1 MIREEIKQLK
11 TGTRELRNFGV
22 LVGAVFAALGLLF
35 LLRGKARYPYFLA
48 PGILLLVFGAAFPRT
63 LKQIYVA
70 WMCLAIVLGFIVSTV
85 ILTLFFILVITPI
98 GLAARLLGK
107 DFLRLKLDRRGST
120 YWISR
125 KSRPP
130 RSPAEYG
137 QQF

>member
-1 MIREEIKQLK
+1 MIREEIKELK
-11 TGTRELRNFGV
+11 TGVRELRNFGL
-22 LVGAVFAALGLLF
+22 LVGAVLVALSLLF

-48 PGILLLVFGAAFPRT
+48 PGVLLLVLGVVFPT
-63 LKQIYVA
+63 ALKYIYVA
-70 WMCLAIVLGFIVSTV
+70 WMSLAIVLGFIVSTV

>member
-1 MIREEIKQLK
+1 MIREEIRELK
-11 TGTRELRNFGV
+11 TGIRELRNFGL
-22 LVGAVFAALGLLF
+22 LVGAVLVALGLLF

-48 PGILLLVFGAAFPRT
+48 PGILLLALGAVFPKGLRYT
-63 LKQIYVA
+63 YVA

-98 GLAARLLGK
+98 GLTARLLGK

>member
-1 MIREEIKQLK
+1 MIREEIRELK
-11 TGTRELRNFGV
+11 TGIRELRNFGL
-22 LVGAVFAALGLLF
+22 LVGAVLVALGLLF

-48 PGILLLVFGAAFPRT
+48 PGMLLLALGAVFPKGLRYA
-63 LKQIYVA
+63 YVA

-107 DFLRLKLDRRGST
+107 DFLRLKLDRREST